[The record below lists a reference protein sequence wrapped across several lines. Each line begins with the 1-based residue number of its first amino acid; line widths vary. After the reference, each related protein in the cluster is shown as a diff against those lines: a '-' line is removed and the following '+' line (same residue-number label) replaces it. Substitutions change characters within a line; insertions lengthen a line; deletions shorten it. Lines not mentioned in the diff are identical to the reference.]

1 MARGQHRTAT
11 VNRRQTI
18 ERVTAARSARR
29 SRAIA
34 PWVVVAVVLATVVSG
49 VTFGYLW
56 VTARCGGTPVE
67 LSIAASPDQADV
79 VQALAT
85 KWQDQ
90 APEINGRCA
99 EITVRAE
106 QSAQVAS
113 SLTTSWKADSG
124 EPRTDV
130 WMPDSSVWISSAA
143 TRADIKPMVSGQ
155 QSRVA
160 SSPIVMAMP
169 KPMAEALGWP
179 DKLLSW
185 STLAKARISGVTW
198 AKFQHP
204 EWGRLQLGVGN
215 PQASFAA
222 MGTLLSVA
230 DANGDNA
237 VTQAELSN
245 AFLLARAV
253 SMPATTSDAFIAN
266 MKKVTN
272 TAAGLKDSGP
282 FPATERQVAAYDNA
296 NPKVPLVAINPDEG
310 TVVADYPYLV
320 LKADWVDSTRQQ
332 VANEF
337 LTYLQSDSSQKTYG
351 QAGFR
356 DAGQSTR
363 FSLGLDAEL
372 GMGGQ
377 SATATRDL
385 PGIQAVNQTVGYWTA
400 LGREANLLAVIDT
413 SGSMGEPAEDGRGT
427 RLQVVQQA
435 CLQADAF
442 FSPKSIV
449 GSWKF
454 STNLDGTKDYKEMV
468 PLGPVGG
475 TLPDGTPRRTAL
487 DAAIYSQLVPHGNTG
502 LYDTM
507 LAAYKYMQTR
517 WQGDGRL
524 NLVVMLTDGQ
534 NQDPGGISQAQLIQQ
549 LKAIANPDKPIQ
561 VLIIGYGPDTDIQE
575 LTTITKAVGGRAY
588 PAKTGAD
595 IQKVFL
601 STLIGTGS

>member
-18 ERVTAARSARR
+18 ERVAAARSARR
-29 SRAIA
+29 GRAIA

-79 VQALAT
+79 VQGLAK
-85 KWQDQ
+85 KWEDQ

-106 QSAQVAS
+106 QSAKVAS
-113 SLTTSWKADSG
+113 SLTTNWKADSND
-124 EPRTDV
+124 PRTDV
-130 WMPDSSVWISSAA
+130 WMPDSSVWIDSAGV
-143 TRADIKPMVSGQ
+143 RADIKPMVSGQ
-155 QSRVA
+155 RSRVA
-160 SSPIVMAMP
+160 SSPVVMAMP

-179 DKLLSW
+179 NKLISW
-185 STLAKARISGVTW
+185 SNLAKARIGGVTW
-198 AKFQHP
+198 AKYQHP
-204 EWGRLQLGVGN
+204 SWGQLQIGVGN

-222 MGTLLSVA
+222 LGTLLSVA
-230 DANGDNA
+230 DADGDNT
-237 VTQAELSN
+237 VTKPELSN

-253 SMPATTSDAFIAN
+253 SMEATTSDAFIAN

-272 TAAGLKDSGP
+272 TGVGLKGSGP
-282 FPATERQVAAYDNA
+282 FPATERQVAAYDNS

-310 TVVADYPYLV
+310 TVMADYPYLV
-320 LKADWVDSTRQQ
+320 IKADWVDSTRQQ
-332 VANEF
+332 VAAEF
-337 LTYLQSDSSQKTYG
+337 LTYLQSDSSQKVYG

-385 PGIQAVNQTVGYWTA
+385 PGIQAINQTVGYWTA

-413 SGSMGEPAEDGRGT
+413 SGSMAEPAQDGSGT

-435 CLQADAF
+435 CLQANAF

-454 STNLDGTKDYKEMV
+454 STNLDGTKDYKQMV

-475 TLPDGTPRRTAL
+475 TLPDGTPRRRAL
-487 DAAIYSQLVPHGNTG
+487 DAAIYSDLTPQGSTG

-507 LAAYKYMQTR
+507 LAAYKFMQTR
-517 WQGDGRL
+517 WEGDGRL
-524 NLVVMLTDGQ
+524 NLVVIMTDGQ
-534 NQDPGGISQAQLIQQ
+534 NEDPNGISQAQLIQQ
-549 LKAIANPDKPIQ
+549 LKAIANPDKPVQ
-561 VLIIGYGPDTDIQE
+561 VLIIGYGPDVKIQE
-575 LTTITKAVGGRAY
+575 LTTITQAVGGHAFT
-588 PAKTGAD
+588 AQTGAD

-601 STLIGTGS
+601 ATLIGNGT